1 MEEGREGRK
10 GRWHRR
16 RHSLACPLGDDLAA
30 QIGLANYLPRRCGR
44 GGGRR
49 AAAGGGGS
57 IGMLHSAATPSVA
70 SLPSLS
76 LLSIEKYCL
85 NLIMARTHRR
95 WCFGLFVAGVVM
107 GAFVK
112 ASFAKCGRFFARIR
126 APLSGGRVM
135 HLATAAGCSTLI
147 VCFQILGVESL
158 IRHCSTDIKLVYC
171 RTFQNSGTWCE

>member
-30 QIGLANYLPRRCGR
+30 QIGLANYLPRLCGR

-126 APLSGGRVM
+126 APLSGGRGN
-135 HLATAAGCSTLI
+135 ASCNCSRLFH
-147 VCFQILGVESL
+147 VDCLFP
-158 IRHCSTDIKLVYC
+158 
-171 RTFQNSGTWCE
+171 NSWG

>member
-30 QIGLANYLPRRCGR
+30 QIGLANYLPRLCGR

-76 LLSIEKYCL
+76 YPSRNIASTSSWLAPI
-85 NLIMARTHRR
+85 
-95 WCFGLFVAGVVM
+95 VVGVS
-107 GAFVK
+107 AY
-112 ASFAKCGRFFARIR
+112 S
-126 APLSGGRVM
+126 S
-135 HLATAAGCSTLI
+135 LA
-147 VCFQILGVESL
+147 
-158 IRHCSTDIKLVYC
+158 
-171 RTFQNSGTWCE
+171 W